1 MARTK
6 TPARKSGSQSMDQPS
21 KKSKKVTSKSK
32 KIIRMVKP
40 PPSSEEEDAGL
51 SSSNEASTGNSRSGL
66 LKNRPGDPIPS
77 AQKKKR
83 RAKNGQL
90 ALREIR
96 KFQKSTDM
104 LIRKL
109 PFARLVREIV
119 QDEFGTDSDYRWQ
132 SVAIMALQEASEA
145 YLIHLLEDT
154 NLCAIHA
161 KRVTIM
167 QKDIHLA
174 RRLRGE

>member
-1 MARTK
+1 MARVK
-6 TPARKSGSQSMDQPS
+6 APARKSGSAVAAKKTVSGKKKSSSS
-21 KKSKKVTSKSK
+21 KKLAVV
-32 KIIRMVKP
+32 VKP
-40 PPSSEEEDAGL
+40 PPSSEDENIESDTEKNT
-51 SSSNEASTGNSRSGL
+51 SSGL
-66 LKNRPGDPIPS
+66 LKNKPGDPES
-77 AQKKKR
+77 QGGRKKR
-83 RAKNGQL
+83 RAKNGQA
-90 ALREIR
+90 ALRQIR
-96 KFQKSTDM
+96 QFQKSTDL

-119 QDEFGTDSDYRWQ
+119 QDEFGVDSNYRWQ
-132 SVAIMALQEASEA
+132 SVAILALQEASEA
-145 YLIHLLEDT
+145 YLVHLLDDT